1 MIKQVHK
8 QGNTIRYFL
17 L

>member
-8 QGNTIRYFL
+8 QGNTIRDFL